1 VTAPTL
7 DLAILATLER
17 EPNHGFGIALQIQDS
32 SGGLLIAEEGSL
44 YPALHRLEKAGFLAA
59 EWKPTD
65 AGRRARWYRLTASG
79 KRRLAE
85 TRAQWETLH
94 KGLSRLLRYA

>member
-1 VTAPTL
+1 MTAPTL
-7 DLAILATLER
+7 DLAILATLDR
-17 EPNHGFGIALQIQDS
+17 EPNHGFGIALRIQEG

-59 EWKPTD
+59 EWKSTE
-65 AGRRARWYRLTASG
+65 AGRRARWYRLTAAG
-79 KRRLAE
+79 RRRLTE
-85 TRAQWETLH
+85 TREQWEALH